1 MSKKYFLI
9 LALAIINFSQAQNC
23 SEPGDTTGDTGCIEF
38 NYKGNSVTYAT
49 VRGNDGNIWLQQ
61 NLGSDNVA
69 TAVNDEA
76 SYGDLFQWGRWADGH
91 QNRNSA
97 ITATTTPNNP
107 IGLESGNANYL
118 TSWWSATAL
127 TDQWQANSPADATD
141 VNGCDPCKALGEGW
155 RLPTSTE
162 WVAVVTGRITS
173 PATALSSFLKLPG
186 TGYRSSTDGGFT
198 FVGARGYYWS
208 SDTANSGGKYLY
220 IGTAS
225 ANSTSG
231 APRGQGAAIRC
242 LKVSNLSTGDFSK
255 NKFKIYPNPTSDI
268 ITVQTDSD
276 IENITIYN
284 QLGQLIK
291 SQKESKIDLTDVAL
305 GMYIVEINFENGQSA
320 VQKIIKK

>member
-9 LALAIINFSQAQNC
+9 IAAAAINFSQAQNC
-23 SEPGDTTGDTGCIEF
+23 SEPGNTTGDTGCVEF
-38 NYKGNSVTYAT
+38 YYKGNSVTYTT
-49 VRGNDGNIWLQQ
+49 VRGDDGNIWLQQ
-61 NLGSDNVA
+61 NLGSDNVS

-76 SYGDLFQWGRWADGH
+76 SYGDLFQWGRWTDGH

-107 IGLESGNANYL
+107 IGLALGNENYL
-118 TSWWSATAL
+118 TSWWSTTAL
-127 TDQWQANSPADATD
+127 TDQWQASSPSEATE

-155 RLPTSTE
+155 RLPTSAE
-162 WVAVVTGRITS
+162 WAAVVEDIITS
-173 PATALSSFLKLPG
+173 PATAFSSVLKLPG
-186 TGYRSSTDGGFT
+186 NGYRSSTSGSFS

-220 IGTAS
+220 IGTAN
-225 ANSTSG
+225 ANPTSG
-231 APRGQGAAIRC
+231 APRGQGAGIRC
-242 LKVSNLSTGDFSK
+242 FKAASLSTGDFSN
-255 NKFKIYPNPTSDI
+255 NKFKIYPNPASDS
-268 ITVQTDSD
+268 ITVQTDLN

-291 SQKESKIDLTDVAL
+291 SQKESKIDLTDIAL